1 MRTMYLLITLLSA
14 LPLSAFAQMPTV
26 KTNNL
31 TPPGDARLK
40 ETVPKLPDS
49 DVEFQTISPFA
60 TPKAG
65 QDSKVILEGALV
77 RATQAGQP
85 WQVIN
90 PFAPKEFGD
99 GYDNVSIHPTTGQP
113 AGCILL
119 SIRFGKLGRS
129 HK

>member
-1 MRTMYLLITLLSA
+1 MRMTYLLITLSSA
-14 LPLSAFAQMPTV
+14 MTLSAFAQMPTV

-31 TPPGDARLK
+31 TPPGDSRPQQTL
-40 ETVPKLPDS
+40 PKLADS
-49 DVEFQTISPFA
+49 DVEFQTSPFA
-60 TPKAG
+60 TPKTG

-99 GYDNVSIHPTTGQP
+99 GYGNVSIHPTTGQP

-119 SIRFGKLGRS
+119 SVRFGKFGRN